1 MDASF
6 DPPTQFSY
14 FFFLAAFSFPSR
26 DTVVFPSVK
35 RFADKPSRTPGLF
48 HMFASISR
56 AVVDS
61 MIGCVGG
68 IGEYSVEFEVFK
80 MYSQAKH

>member
-1 MDASF
+1 
-6 DPPTQFSY
+6 
-14 FFFLAAFSFPSR
+14 
-26 DTVVFPSVK
+26 
-35 RFADKPSRTPGLF
+35 
-48 HMFASISR
+48 MFASISR

-68 IGEYSVEFEVFK
+68 IDEHSLEFEVFK